1 MKTPPTTRAGAR
13 AVIEH
18 LVEWD
23 EDGSTETHHYLA
35 TLLRSPV
42 RAERYHWAEREGGL
56 RAALFVRYNLRR
68 AAAVFNIGTLDPS
81 AVSRTGDQMR
91 TAEFDADQLELLIVA
106 AFELLGK
113 PQGEAQELA
122 RSILRAAEQ
131 PQSGDPEPPNLD
143 PT

>member
-1 MKTPPTTRAGAR
+1 VRPDTAP
-13 AVIEH
+13 
-18 LVEWD
+18 
-23 EDGSTETHHYLA
+23 
-35 TLLRSPV
+35 RSFSDLHTIDTAFASPSLCGTIFDV
-42 RAERYHWAEREGGL
+42 QAS
-56 RAALFVRYNLRR
+56 
-68 AAAVFNIGTLDPS
+68 VFNIGTLDPS
-81 AVSRTGDQMR
+81 AMSRTGDQMR

-106 AFELLGK
+106 AFEPLGK

>member
-1 MKTPPTTRAGAR
+1 VPPFLLGTTCDVQTG
-13 AVIEH
+13 
-18 LVEWD
+18 
-23 EDGSTETHHYLA
+23 
-35 TLLRSPV
+35 TL
-42 RAERYHWAEREGGL
+42 
-56 RAALFVRYNLRR
+56 
-68 AAAVFNIGTLDPS
+68 NIGTLNPS
-81 AVSRTGDQMR
+81 AMSRTGDRMR

-143 PT
+143 PTWRLV